1 MLASDEQT
9 NGVGALEVNKIY
21 DVVVVGGG
29 AAGLSGA
36 LALVRVR
43 RSVLVI
49 DSGEPRNAPAAHMHN
64 YLSRDGASPLE
75 LLKIGRAEVE
85 SYGGQIARGFVET
98 IERVNPDENES
109 GFRVSLADGRRFLA
123 RQLLLAAG
131 VVDEL
136 PDVAGLAERWGR
148 DVVHC
153 PYCHGWEVRDQPIGI
168 LASGPMAVHSA
179 LMFRQLSDDIVFF
192 QHTGPSLSPE
202 QREQLT
208 ARNIPI
214 VDGKVLALDIQD
226 DQIVGVRLETG
237 EYVKRAVMAVSTH
250 LWARAPFIASLG
262 LELSQHEAAGQVL
275 SSYIAADARGA
286 TSQAGVW
293 VAGNLNDPFGTVIA
307 AAAAGMRAGA
317 LINAALIEQET
328 AHAVEAL
335 RSQAA
340 ASLG

>member
-1 MLASDEQT
+1 MLASEERVAEIQT
-9 NGVGALEVNKIY
+9 LEAEKTY

-64 YLSRDGASPLE
+64 FLSRDGTSPLE

-85 SYGGQIARGFVET
+85 SYGGEIARGHVET
-98 IERVNPDENES
+98 IVRVDPADPES
-109 GFRVSLADGRRFLA
+109 GFRVSLADGRAFLA

-136 PDVAGLAERWGR
+136 PKVEGLAERWGR

-153 PYCHGWEVRDQPIGI
+153 PYCHGWEVRDQAIGI

-192 QHTGPSLSPE
+192 QHTGPPISPE

-208 ARNIPI
+208 ARAIPI
-214 VDGKVLALDIQD
+214 VEGKVLALDIQD
-226 DQIVGVRLETG
+226 DQIVGVHMESG
-237 EYVKRAVMAVSTH
+237 QYVKRQAMAVSTQ
-250 LWARAPFIASLG
+250 LWARAPFIESLG
-262 LELSQHEAAGQVL
+262 LELSQHELAGHVL

-317 LINAALIEQET
+317 MINAALIEQET
-328 AHAVEAL
+328 AQAVAALQSQHAA
-335 RSQAA
+335 
-340 ASLG
+340 